1 MHALGLSWNTA
12 SDTLHF
18 KLDNPLCTTISKRD
32 VLSRIAQFFDP
43 LGLLSPL
50 IIQAKVF
57 MQELW
62 MIKVSWDMQLHKAQ
76 SNTWNRILHGMIRFE
91 RIKIPRWIGFFS
103 SVTMKLHGFC
113 DASQTAMAAVVY
125 VRVISRNKSISTSLL
140 CSKTKVAPLKRMT
153 IPRLELSAAVML
165 AKLISN
171 VQRIDPKLS
180 EICLSP
186 LDGLAH
192 CPRLVEQLS
201 ITMEGFRSQPSVP
214 HPRNSASR
222 SVASYLWKNQS
233 CRLCNP
239 WIIRLTTG
247 NSSALVNWSIL
258 VERRQVNLA
267 KSSSISNSITTFTR
281 RTKTAKGYGATYC
294 HSGTIMGPYTSILIY

>member
-171 VQRIDPKLS
+171 VQRILNCQKSACHLWTDSRIVHAWLNSYPSRWKDFVHNRV
-180 EICLSP
+180 CLIQ
-186 LDGLAH
+186 
-192 CPRLVEQLS
+192 E
-201 ITMEGFRSQPSVP
+201 TVP
-214 HPRNSASR
+214 HAQWHPISGKINPADCATRGL
-222 SVASYLWKNQS
+222 SVSQLEIHQLW
-233 CRLCNP
+233 
-239 WIIRLTTG
+239 
-247 NSSALVNWSIL
+247 
-258 VERRQVNLA
+258 
-267 KSSSISNSITTFTR
+267 
-281 RTKTAKGYGATYC
+281 
-294 HSGTIMGPYTSILIY
+294 